1 MIKRSCST
9 WLLLFRKINL
19 TKLLLILLNIVVQS
33 HKKTL
38 SVLRSHNY
46 ATTNLRLL
54 HARKHTCKVEDKV
67 ARRVSNKCEISVNA
81 YSDFRLQFNLKSLG
95 LLVVV
100 FCHFYLMFRFI

>member
-1 MIKRSCST
+1 MIKRSSST

-46 ATTNLRLL
+46 AATNLRLL

-67 ARRVSNKCEISVNA
+67 ARRVSNKCEVSVNA
-81 YSDFRLQFNLKSLG
+81 YSDFRLQSYLKSLG
-95 LLVVV
+95 PWVGV
-100 FCHFYLMFRFI
+100 CCNFI